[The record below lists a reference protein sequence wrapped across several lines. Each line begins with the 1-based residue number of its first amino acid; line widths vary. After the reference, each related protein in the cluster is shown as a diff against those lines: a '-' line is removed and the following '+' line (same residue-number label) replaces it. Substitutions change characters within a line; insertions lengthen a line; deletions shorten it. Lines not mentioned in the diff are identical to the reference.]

1 MQKCAANGVLRKHHF
16 RLLEIIM
23 KSSARNQIPGTV
35 SRISRFDHHC
45 LVTLAT
51 THGSRISA
59 QISQPSCQRLKLA
72 EGSPAVAM
80 IKAGNIM
87 LLTDLAPMAVSAENC
102 LPGTIARIEQGAV
115 NNVVTLDIG
124 GGLSLCAGITLYS
137 SENLLLQTGTPAL
150 AVFNATD
157 VVLAVLV

>member
-1 MQKCAANGVLRKHHF
+1 
-16 RLLEIIM
+16 M
-23 KSSARNQIPGTV
+23 KSSARNQIPGIIR
-35 SRISRFDHHC
+35 SIIRSDHHC
-45 LVTLAT
+45 LITLVTGDGHHIT
-51 THGSRISA
+51 A

-137 SENLLLQTGTPAL
+137 SENLLLQTGTPAV
-150 AVFNATD
+150 AVFNAAD
-157 VVLAVLV
+157 VVLAALV